1 MAFLLIQCSVF
12 LVEQEGALLV
22 LFLTNLRRLEFAG
35 GWLRLRQML
44 SFDFSIANSYAQFS
58 NWCAD
63 VELGGTLLFV
73 CS

>member
-1 MAFLLIQCSVF
+1 MAFSTHSMRRF

-22 LFLTNLRRLEFAG
+22 LFLTNRRRLEFAG

-44 SFDFSIANSYAQFS
+44 SFGFSIANSYAQFS